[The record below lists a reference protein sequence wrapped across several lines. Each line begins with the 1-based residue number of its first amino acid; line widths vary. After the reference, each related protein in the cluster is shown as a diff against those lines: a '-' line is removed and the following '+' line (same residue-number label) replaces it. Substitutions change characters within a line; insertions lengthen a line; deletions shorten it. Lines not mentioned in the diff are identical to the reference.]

1 MQVIFPNNW
10 AVSKMCKCN
19 IYQNMAEKLC
29 LFLFFLQEKVKSSI
43 SKLKDL
49 HLSSNSEA
57 VKEATE
63 VWKVAYNYSNNNNNN
78 IKLLALNFLN
88 NFNNAFNFD

>member
-1 MQVIFPNNW
+1 
-10 AVSKMCKCN
+10 MCKCN

-29 LFLFFLQEKVKSSI
+29 LFLFVLQEKVKSSI

-63 VWKVAYNYSNNNNNN
+63 V
-78 IKLLALNFLN
+78 
-88 NFNNAFNFD
+88 